1 MTSESKT
8 KNYYNDLSL
17 EEKSNLIG
25 LTQEEVL
32 PLINENMKNGST
44 VKAFGY
50 LEYVVDKF
58 KNHRLRLCLA
68 DHYLESFRTGLGGHF
83 DKNFLNRSQYHL
95 ELWRSNEKSDLHE
108 YKDEED
114 RNNFQELAKKLQGRF
129 KEYKIKSGNDES
141 DLSYS
146 CRILSSTSMSNVD
159 DKCRS

>member
-58 KNHRLRLCLA
+58 KNHIITNLR
-68 DHYLESFRTGLGGHF
+68 
-83 DKNFLNRSQYHL
+83 
-95 ELWRSNEKSDLHE
+95 
-108 YKDEED
+108 
-114 RNNFQELAKKLQGRF
+114 
-129 KEYKIKSGNDES
+129 
-141 DLSYS
+141 
-146 CRILSSTSMSNVD
+146 
-159 DKCRS
+159 